1 MASNDNLGMRA
12 DRKMEARLESS
23 NYVGVR
29 VAFVNEF
36 MFRNQ
41 RQTFVFRA
49 IEFFA
54 GMGLMR
60 AGLEVVGIKTIFAN
74 DNDETKAKLYSE
86 NWGREELHVG
96 DIRAL
101 HGDDIPDADIVTAS
115 FPCTDMSL
123 AGKYKGLNGAQSG
136 LVLDFLRILDDMKG
150 RAPRTLM
157 IENVMGFL
165 TANDGKDWE
174 TIVEGIR
181 QLGYQSAHI
190 VVNAN
195 AFVPQSRARV
205 FLFGHKGP
213 IELPEP
219 PKSRKDLRLDSI
231 AERDGEW
238 WPPDRLHGF
247 LETLSPVQSNR
258 VSRYRNR
265 FWPGYYGA
273 FRRTRRGKA
282 VWEVR
287 SDEIAGTLRT
297 TRGGSARQAIV
308 RAGCGDIAVRWMNL
322 TEYARLQGAEH
333 LRYDSVTPSQAMF
346 ALGDAVCVPVIEWLA
361 IHCLMPLLRQR
372 Q

>member
-1 MASNDNLGMRA
+1 ML
-12 DRKMEARLESS
+12 
-23 NYVGVR
+23 
-29 VAFVNEF
+29 
-36 MFRNQ
+36 
-41 RQTFVFRA
+41 RA

-60 AGLEVVGIKTIFAN
+60 AGLEHVGVQTVFAN
-74 DNDETKAKLYSE
+74 DIDETKAKLYVD
-86 NWGREELHVG
+86 NWGQHELHVG

-101 HGDDIPDADIVTAS
+101 QGDDIPNADLVTAS

-123 AGKYKGLNGAQSG
+123 AGNYKGLNGAQSS
-136 LVLDFLRILDDMKG
+136 LVLDFLRILDEMGD

-165 TANDGKDWE
+165 TANDGKDWD
-174 TIVEGIR
+174 TVVEGIH
-181 QLGYQSAHI
+181 QLGYRSAHI

-213 IELPEP
+213 IDLPEP
-219 PKSRKDLRLDSI
+219 PQVRKDLRLDGI
-231 AERDGEW
+231 AEWDGDW
-238 WPPDRLHGF
+238 WSTERLRAF
-247 LETLSPVQSNR
+247 LETLSPIQSRR
-258 VSRYRNR
+258 VSRYRKR

-273 FRRTRRGKA
+273 FRRTRGGRP

-287 SDEIAGTLRT
+287 ADEIAGTLRT

-322 TEYARLQGAEH
+322 TEYARLQGAENM
-333 LRYDSVTPSQAMF
+333 RYDSVTPSQAMF

-361 IHCLMPLLRQR
+361 KYCLMPLLRQ
-372 Q
+372 

>member
-1 MASNDNLGMRA
+1 MN
-12 DRKMEARLESS
+12 
-23 NYVGVR
+23 
-29 VAFVNEF
+29 
-36 MFRNQ
+36 
-41 RQTFVFRA
+41 RA

-60 AGLEVVGIKTIFAN
+60 AGLESVGIKTVFAN
-74 DNDETKAKLYSE
+74 DIDQTKAKLYAA
-86 NWGREELHVG
+86 NWGRDELHVG

-101 HGDDIPDADIVTAS
+101 RGNDIPAADLVTAS

-123 AGKYKGLNGAQSG
+123 AGNYKGLKGEQSS
-136 LVLDFLRILDDMKG
+136 LVLDFLRILGEMG
-150 RAPRTLM
+150 ERAPHTVM

-165 TANDGKDWE
+165 TANDGRDWE
-174 TIVEGIR
+174 TVVGGIR
-181 QLGYQSAHI
+181 KLGYRSAHLI
-190 VVNAN
+190 VDAS

-213 IELPEP
+213 INLPVAPEI
-219 PKSRKDLRLDSI
+219 RRDLRLAGI
-231 AERDGEW
+231 AEEQGDW
-238 WPPDRLHGF
+238 WPPERLSAF
-247 LETLSPVQSNR
+247 MQTLSPIQSKR
-258 VSRYRNR
+258 VFRYRQR

-273 FRRTRRGKA
+273 FRRTRGGRP

-287 SDEIAGTLRT
+287 ADERAGALRT

-308 RAGCGDIAVRWMNL
+308 RAGRGDIAVRWMSL

-361 IHCLMPLLRQR
+361 KYCLMPLLTR
-372 Q
+372 

>member
-1 MASNDNLGMRA
+1 MIC
-12 DRKMEARLESS
+12 
-23 NYVGVR
+23 
-29 VAFVNEF
+29 
-36 MFRNQ
+36 
-41 RQTFVFRA
+41 A

-60 AGLEVVGIKTIFAN
+60 AGLERVGIKTVFAN
-74 DNDETKAKLYSE
+74 DIDKTKAKLYAD
-86 NWGREELHVG
+86 NWGLDELHVG

-101 HGDDIPDADIVTAS
+101 HGDDIPNADLVTAS

-123 AGKYKGLNGAQSG
+123 AGKYRGLNGAQSS
-136 LVLDFLRILDDMKG
+136 LVLDFLRILDEMG
-150 RAPRTLM
+150 ERAPHTLM

-165 TANDGKDWE
+165 TANGGRDWE
-174 TIVEGIR
+174 TVVDGIHK
-181 QLGYQSAHI
+181 LGYQSAHI
-190 VVNAN
+190 IVNAS

-213 IELPEP
+213 LALPEP
-219 PKSRKDLRLDSI
+219 PETRKDLRLAGI
-231 AERDGEW
+231 AEEHGDW
-238 WPPDRLHGF
+238 WPPDRLRAF
-247 LETLSPVQSNR
+247 LQTLSPIQSKR
-258 VSRYRNR
+258 VSGYQRR

-273 FRRTRRGKA
+273 FRRTRGGRP

-287 SDEIAGTLRT
+287 ADERAGTLRT

-308 RAGCGDIAVRWMNL
+308 RAGRGDIAVRWMSL

-361 IHCLMPLLRQR
+361 KHCLMPLLSH
-372 Q
+372 

>member
-1 MASNDNLGMRA
+1 MIRA
-12 DRKMEARLESS
+12 
-23 NYVGVR
+23 V
-29 VAFVNEF
+29 
-36 MFRNQ
+36 
-41 RQTFVFRA
+41 
-49 IEFFA
+49 EFFA

-60 AGLEVVGIKTIFAN
+60 AGLECVGIKTVFAN
-74 DNDETKAKLYSE
+74 DIDKTKAKLYVD
-86 NWGREELHVG
+86 NWGREELRVG
-96 DIRAL
+96 DIREL
-101 HGDDIPDADIVTAS
+101 HGGCIPDADLVTAS

-123 AGKYKGLNGAQSG
+123 AGNYKGLNGAQSG
-136 LVLDFLRILDDMKG
+136 LVLDFLRILDEMGD

-174 TIVEGIR
+174 TVVEGIH
-181 QLGYQSAHI
+181 QLGYRSAHI

-205 FLFGHKGP
+205 FLFGHKGS
-213 IELPEP
+213 IKLPEP
-219 PKSRKDLRLDSI
+219 PQVRKDLRLDGI
-231 AERDGEW
+231 AERDGDW

-247 LETLSPVQSNR
+247 LETLSPIQSKR
-258 VSRYRNR
+258 VSGYRKR
-265 FWPGYYGA
+265 FWPSYYGA

-287 SDEIAGTLRT
+287 ADEIAGTLRT

-333 LRYDSVTPSQAMF
+333 MRYDSVTPSQAMF

-361 IHCLMPLLRQR
+361 KNCLMPLLRQ
-372 Q
+372 

>member
-1 MASNDNLGMRA
+1 M
-12 DRKMEARLESS
+12 
-23 NYVGVR
+23 
-29 VAFVNEF
+29 
-36 MFRNQ
+36 
-41 RQTFVFRA
+41 TRA

-60 AGLEVVGIKTIFAN
+60 AGLEQVGIKTVFAN
-74 DNDETKAKLYSE
+74 DIDDTKAKLYTD

-101 HGDDIPDADIVTAS
+101 TGDDIPDAELVTAS

-123 AGKYKGLNGAQSG
+123 AGHYKGLNGAQSS
-136 LVLDFLRILDDMKG
+136 LVLDFMRILDEMGD

-165 TANDGKDWE
+165 TANNGKDWE
-174 TIVEGIR
+174 TVVDGIR
-181 QLGYQSAHI
+181 QLGYRSDHI

-219 PKSRKDLRLDSI
+219 PKARTDLRLGRI
-231 AERDGEW
+231 AEKEGDW
-238 WPPDRLHGF
+238 WPPERLRGF
-247 LETLSPVQSNR
+247 LETLSPVQSKR
-258 VSRYRNR
+258 LSRYQKR

-273 FRRTRRGKA
+273 FRRTRHGKA

-287 SDEIAGTLRT
+287 ADEIAGTLRT

-308 RAGCGDIAVRWMNL
+308 RAGRGDIAVRWMNL
-322 TEYARLQGAEH
+322 TEYARLQGAEQM
-333 LRYDSVTPSQAMF
+333 RYDSVTPSQAMF

-361 IHCLMPLLRQR
+361 KHCLLPLLRQ
-372 Q
+372 

>member
-1 MASNDNLGMRA
+1 MIC
-12 DRKMEARLESS
+12 
-23 NYVGVR
+23 
-29 VAFVNEF
+29 
-36 MFRNQ
+36 
-41 RQTFVFRA
+41 A

-60 AGLEVVGIKTIFAN
+60 AGLECVGIKTVFAN
-74 DNDETKAKLYSE
+74 DIDITKAKLYAE
-86 NWGREELHVG
+86 NWGSEELRVC

-101 HGDDIPDADIVTAS
+101 DGDDIPNADLVTAS

-136 LVLDFLRILDDMKG
+136 LVLDFLRILDEMED

-165 TANDGKDWE
+165 TANGGRDWE
-174 TIVEGIR
+174 TVVNGI
-181 QLGYQSAHI
+181 QKLGYEAAHLI
-190 VVNAN
+190 VDAS

-205 FLFGHKGP
+205 FLFGHKGTL
-213 IELPEP
+213 ELPEP
-219 PKSRKDLRLDSI
+219 PEIRKDLRLASI
-231 AERDGEW
+231 AEEDGDW
-238 WPPDRLHGF
+238 WSVDRLSAF
-247 LETLSPVQSNR
+247 LQTLSPIQSKR
-258 VSRYRNR
+258 VSRYQRR

-273 FRRTRRGKA
+273 FRRTRSGRP

-287 SDEIAGTLRT
+287 ADERAGALRT

-308 RAGCGDIAVRWMNL
+308 RAGRGEIAVRWMSL

-361 IHCLMPLLRQR
+361 KHCLLPVLRQ
-372 Q
+372 

>member
-1 MASNDNLGMRA
+1 ML
-12 DRKMEARLESS
+12 
-23 NYVGVR
+23 
-29 VAFVNEF
+29 
-36 MFRNQ
+36 
-41 RQTFVFRA
+41 RA

-60 AGLEVVGIKTIFAN
+60 AGLESVGVKTVFAN
-74 DNDETKAKLYSE
+74 DIDKTKAKLYVD

-96 DIRAL
+96 DIREL
-101 HGDDIPDADIVTAS
+101 NGDCIPDADLVTAS

-123 AGKYKGLNGAQSG
+123 AGNYKGLNGAQSS
-136 LVLDFLRILDDMKG
+136 LVLDFLRILEEMGD
-150 RAPRTLM
+150 RAPRTLL

-174 TIVEGIR
+174 TVVKGIH

-190 VVNAN
+190 VVNAS

-219 PKSRKDLRLDSI
+219 PPVRKDLRLDGI
-231 AERDGEW
+231 AERDGDW
-238 WPPDRLHGF
+238 WPRERLHGF
-247 LETLSPVQSNR
+247 LETLSPIQSKR
-258 VSRYRNR
+258 VSRCRKR

-287 SDEIAGTLRT
+287 ADEIAGTLRT

-333 LRYDSVTPSQAMF
+333 MRYDSVTPSQAMF

-361 IHCLMPLLRQR
+361 TFCLMPLLRQ
-372 Q
+372 

>member
-1 MASNDNLGMRA
+1 ML
-12 DRKMEARLESS
+12 
-23 NYVGVR
+23 
-29 VAFVNEF
+29 
-36 MFRNQ
+36 
-41 RQTFVFRA
+41 RA

-60 AGLEVVGIKTIFAN
+60 AGLECVGIKTVFAN
-74 DNDETKAKLYSE
+74 DIDNTKAKLYVD
-86 NWGREELHVG
+86 NWGSEELHVG
-96 DIRAL
+96 DIREL
-101 HGDDIPDADIVTAS
+101 HGNCIPDADLVTAS

-123 AGKYKGLNGAQSG
+123 AGNYKGLNGAQSS
-136 LVLDFLRILDDMKG
+136 LVLDFLRILEQMGD
-150 RAPRTLM
+150 RAPRTLL

-165 TANDGKDWE
+165 TANGGRDWD
-174 TIVEGIR
+174 TVVEGIH
-181 QLGYQSAHI
+181 QLGYRSAHI

-219 PKSRKDLRLDSI
+219 PQVRKDLRLDGI
-231 AERDGEW
+231 AERDGDW
-238 WPPDRLHGF
+238 WPPERLHGF
-247 LETLSPVQSNR
+247 LETLSPIQSKR
-258 VSRYRNR
+258 VSRYRKR

-287 SDEIAGTLRT
+287 ADEIAGTLRT

-333 LRYDSVTPSQAMF
+333 MRYDSVTPSQAMF

-361 IHCLMPLLRQR
+361 KNCLMPLLRQ
-372 Q
+372 